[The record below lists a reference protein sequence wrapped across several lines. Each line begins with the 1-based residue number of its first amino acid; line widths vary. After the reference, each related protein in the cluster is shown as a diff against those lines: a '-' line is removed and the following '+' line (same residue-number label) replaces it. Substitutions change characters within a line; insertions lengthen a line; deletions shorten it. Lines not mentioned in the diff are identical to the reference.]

1 MHADI
6 LNKFNKHARRG
17 NDDECWPWQGTI
29 DKDGYGVLL
38 HQGRQVRAHRV
49 SLAAVGW
56 PVPRDRNALH
66 HCDNRSCV
74 NPRHLYVGTH
84 GDNVADRV
92 WRDRSAKGEANGR
105 AKLTEAR
112 VLVILAQHE
121 AGVSQRRLAARFGV
135 SVRTIHNII
144 NRKAWNHVG
153 SQYDLL

>member
-1 MHADI
+1 
-6 LNKFNKHARRG
+6 
-17 NDDECWPWQGTI
+17 
-29 DKDGYGVLL
+29 
-38 HQGRQVRAHRV
+38 
-49 SLAAVGW
+49 
-56 PVPRDRNALH
+56 
-66 HCDNRSCV
+66 
-74 NPRHLYVGTH
+74 
-84 GDNVADRV
+84 V